1 MYRSPFQEIDL
12 PSRPLDEYILEG
24 ASERG
29 DHPAL
34 VDAASGRTITYA
46 ELAELVGSVA
56 AGLADAGLKP
66 GEVLAVYAPNS
77 LFYPVACLA
86 AARAGAA
93 VTLVNALATAK
104 DLARQLQD
112 AEARILFTVSALLP
126 TVREAGG
133 TVREVFVLDEAADH
147 RSIGD
152 LARSGAGRPAADAPR
167 RSADT
172 ALLPYSSGTSGAPKG
187 VVLTHGNVTANIA
200 QMSHALEVTPDHR
213 VLAVLPFF
221 HAYGFSTLIGV
232 TLRSGATLV
241 VLPRFDLAGF
251 LDVLTGQRIT
261 HALVAPPIALAL
273 AKHPLVE
280 GRDFSSI
287 RQLLSAA
294 APLKPELAEMVHRR
308 IGVPVVQAYGMTE
321 LSPGAHVPPRG
332 QTPPP
337 GSVGKP
343 LPSTECRLVSPE
355 SGLDVAPGAEGELW
369 IRGPQVMRGYL
380 GRPTETAE
388 VVDEDGWL
396 HTGDLARVDEDGWF
410 FISDRVKELIKY
422 KGYQVLPGEL
432 EAVLLTHPGV
442 ADAAVVGVVDEDG
455 METPRA
461 YVVAAPGAGGS
472 GAGAALTAEAVM
484 EYVAARVA
492 PYKKVRSVA
501 FLDALP
507 RSNAGKILRRELRNL
522 AAGAGPAG
530 S

>member
-1 MYRSPFQEIDL
+1 MIYRSPFQDIDL
-12 PSRPLDEYILEG
+12 PGRPLDEYILDG

-34 VDAASGRTITYA
+34 VDAVSGRTITYT
-46 ELAELVGSVA
+46 ELAGLVDSVA

-66 GEVLAVYAPNS
+66 GEVLAVYSPNS
-77 LFYPVACLA
+77 LFYPVVCLA

-133 TVREVFVLDEAADH
+133 DTVREVFVLDEAEHH

-152 LARSGAGRPAADAPR
+152 LAGSGAPRPAADASR
-167 RSADT
+167 GSADI
-172 ALLPYSSGTSGAPKG
+172 ALLPYSSGTSGAAKG

-251 LDVLTGQRIT
+251 LDILTGQRIT

-287 RQLLSAA
+287 QQLLSAA

-355 SGLDVAPGAEGELW
+355 DGRDVAPGEEGELW
-369 IRGPQVMRGYL
+369 VRGPQVMRGYL

-461 YVVAAPGAGGS
+461 YVVAAPGPGD
-472 GAGAALTAEAVM
+472 GAALTAEAVM

-507 RSNAGKILRRELRNL
+507 RSNAGKILRRELRNP
-522 AAGAGPAG
+522 AAGAGRAG